1 MRRGTTRAAVRP
13 QAACA
18 SHGVPDVAMGIQP
31 PVTDWK
37 HKLGRTVP
45 RPRVCA
51 VVPQLVSNSM
61 FDEIIPFL
69 MIGLIVVFLVMLV
82 ARLRA

>member
-1 MRRGTTRAAVRP
+1 
-13 QAACA
+13 
-18 SHGVPDVAMGIQP
+18 
-31 PVTDWK
+31 
-37 HKLGRTVP
+37 
-45 RPRVCA
+45 VCA